1 MSLSV
6 PRHLTSLVAAMAVTI
21 GLGGFQAVR
30 EPASAAGPSAP
41 NVLIILTDDQR
52 PFDTML
58 PEIMPETLQRFGAE
72 GTTFPNA
79 FATTPLCCPGRAGL
93 LTGQFAHNN
102 GVRTNGSVENLGNHS
117 TTLEKYL
124 EDEGYQTA
132 LTGKFLNQWPVD
144 DNPPHWDRWSMM
156 DPGPDQFNTQWNIDG
171 VVQTVTEYSTD
182 FTAQR
187 SVDYLAEFNTPATD
201 DQPWFL
207 YVNPYSPHAPY
218 QPAPEYANAPVPA
231 WAGNPAIFEANK
243 SDKPPYV
250 RKAKRDLADA
260 VAIRD
265 PQLRMLM
272 SVDDMVEDI
281 FDTLVAEDELE
292 NTIAF
297 FLSDNGFLW
306 SDHGLGGKNEPYLPS
321 AQIPFYARWPGR
333 ISPGV
338 VDTRLVA
345 NIDVAPTVFEA
356 VGIDPT
362 HQVDGVSLM
371 KAETRSKMLVE
382 AWNRGA
388 IGGWASIV
396 TPRYQYIETYEDDS
410 VTIAHRQLYLL
421 ATDPWQLQNLLGDN
435 RAKNDSDVK
444 GLSTEVRAARN
455 CGVTGMPTCR
465 ELLTE
470 QVALCSGTEEIR
482 ANHVVGGLKRDLLR
496 GSRRADLLCGFAGR
510 DSLRAGRGND
520 VLLGGA
526 GRDTMLGGK
535 GKDRCKGG
543 PRPDVARGCER
554 K

>member
-1 MSLSV
+1 MSRSV
-6 PRHLTSLVAAMAVTI
+6 PRYITSFAAAMAMTI
-21 GLGGFQAVR
+21 GLGGLHAVP
-30 EPASAAGPSAP
+30 ESASAAGPGAP

-72 GTTFPNA
+72 GTTYPNA

-93 LTGQFAHNN
+93 MTGQFAHNN
-102 GVRTNGSVENLGNHS
+102 GVRTNGSGDNLGDHG
-117 TTLEKYL
+117 TTLQRYL
-124 EDEGYQTA
+124 EDEDYQTA
-132 LTGKFLNQWPVD
+132 LTGKFLNQWPIA

-171 VVQTVTEYSTD
+171 IVQTVTEYSTD

-187 SVDYLAEFNTPATD
+187 SVDYLAEFNSPATD

-218 QPAPEYANAPVPA
+218 QPAPEYANTPVST
-231 WAGNPAIFEANK
+231 WAGNPAVFETNK
-243 SDKPPYV
+243 TDKPPYV
-250 RKAKRDLADA
+250 KKANRDLATA
-260 VAIRD
+260 QAIRD

-281 FDTLVAEDELE
+281 FDTLVAEGELE

-297 FLSDNGFLW
+297 FLSDNGFMW

-321 AQIPFYARWPGR
+321 VQIPFYARWPGH

-338 VDTRLVA
+338 IDTKLVA
-345 NIDVAPTVFEA
+345 NIDVAPTVLDA
-356 VGIDPT
+356 VGANLPPAM
-362 HQVDGVSLM
+362 DGVSLL
-371 KAETRSKMLVE
+371 RSEIRTKMLAE
-382 AWNRGA
+382 AWNKGS
-388 IGGWASIV
+388 IGGWASII

-421 ATDPWQLQNLLGDN
+421 AIDPWQLRNLLGDN
-435 RAKNDSDVK
+435 RVKNDSDAQ
-444 GLSTEVRAARN
+444 GLSTELREARS
-455 CGVTGMPTCR
+455 CGASGTSCE
-465 ELLTE
+465 ELLTGR
-470 QVALCSGTEEIR
+470 VALCQGTEETR
-482 ANHVVGGLKRDLLR
+482 ANHVVGGLKRDRLR
-496 GSRRADLLCGFAGR
+496 GSRRTDLLCGFAGK
-510 DSLRAGRGND
+510 DTLRAGRGND

-535 GKDRCKGG
+535 GRDRCKGG
-543 PRPDVARGCER
+543 PKPDVARGCER